1 MKYFLSFFFSYTL
14 LFTQDMNLG
23 ATLRTRFES
32 IDKDFT
38 DSTTFNSFHAQRFRF
53 HISFK
58 QNDVE
63 LFFQLQDFR
72 LMGSE
77 TSTLLDGSSDNFD
90 LHQGYIKISK
100 LMFLDSFKLGRF
112 EQAFGNQRIIG
123 NVGWH
128 NIGRSFDG
136 VVLSHIILNHKV
148 DYFKFNLFE
157 TYPELLNENDGFV
170 SGINVSFH
178 KSIKF
183 INETLFVIDNDRKT
197 SHTSLGHSLGNL
209 NINSEFGYQF
219 GHVDSL
225 DQKSW
230 MASFSLSY
238 NLKSLIIN
246 SGMDFISGDNSSTA
260 VNESFNTLFSTNHKF
275 YGSMDYFLNLPVHT
289 NNLGLID
296 FYMASKTQNFPININ
311 TSLHHFL
318 SHREDKNGNDT
329 FGTEVDISLPKNI
342 KENVNAT
349 FGYSIFL
356 PGKIKSESDQKAQW
370 VFLMISASFK

>member
-1 MKYFLSFFFSYTL
+1 MKYFLSFLFSYTL
-14 LFTQDMNLG
+14 LFTQDIKLG

-32 IDKDFT
+32 VDKDFI
-38 DSTTFNSFHAQRFRF
+38 DSTTFNSFHAQRSRI
-53 HISFK
+53 HISFN

-77 TSTLLDGSSDNFD
+77 SSTLLDGSSDNFD
-90 LHQGYIKISK
+90 LHQGFIKISK
-100 LMFLDSFKLGRF
+100 LMFLESFKLGRF
-112 EQAFGNQRIIG
+112 EQAYGNQRIMG
-123 NVGWH
+123 TVGWH

-136 VVLSHIILNHKV
+136 AVLSHIILNHKI
-148 DYFKFNLFE
+148 DYFKFSLSE
-157 TYPELLNENDGFV
+157 TYPELLDERDGFV

-178 KSIKF
+178 EGIQF

-219 GHVDSL
+219 GHVDSI
-225 DQKSW
+225 DQQSW

-238 NLKSLIIN
+238 NLKSLYIN
-246 SGMDFISGDNSSTA
+246 SGIDLISGDNSSTA

-289 NNLGLID
+289 NNLGLIN
-296 FYMASKTQNFPININ
+296 FYLVSKTQKLPINLN
-311 TSLHHFL
+311 TSLHYFL
-318 SHREDKNGNDT
+318 SHQEDKNGNNI
-329 FGTEVDISLPKNI
+329 FGTEIDISLSKII
-342 KENVNAT
+342 KEDVNAT

-356 PGKIKSESDQKAQW
+356 PGKLKSESDQNAQW
-370 VFLMISASFK
+370 FFLMISASFK